1 MKIIRDFLEQSVIK
15 PRLLNITFHGIRESV
30 KMRKLSGLI
39 MITMILTLLFVGCG
53 TLEEDT
59 GVKKAPIDQNKEQYS
74 FRAEVLES
82 GASLLVTPSKDSNE
96 AKSSDKI
103 SVGQNDATIVD
114 ESGEAMTMDQLKVG
128 DILVITYNGMIAE
141 SYPAQIGADRIERV
155 DHDNLL
161 DGYLAL
167 IDDIYQV
174 DEGLNSEIDTIA
186 FDTSEWIELTKTL
199 KELIF
204 QKVKETYGYEVIE
217 GTFEE
222 LKEQGLIDE
231 DNLYF
236 PKGILIKITK
246 MEYDKDKEEITCS
259 IEKWRSGLGAIGA
272 EEVTATLKDGKWSIT
287 KEGNWI
293 S

>member
-1 MKIIRDFLEQSVIK
+1 MLF
-15 PRLLNITFHGIRESV
+15 
-30 KMRKLSGLI
+30 
-39 MITMILTLLFVGCG
+39 TLLLGGCQK
-53 TLEEDT
+53 EEKNT
-59 GVKKAPIDQNKEQYS
+59 GVKNTPLLPKEEQYS

-82 GASLLVTPSKDSNE
+82 GTSLLVTPSEGSNE

-103 SVGQNDATIVD
+103 SVGLNAATIVD
-114 ESGEAMTMDQLKVG
+114 ESGENITVDQLKAG

-141 SYPAQIGADRIERV
+141 SYPAQIGADRIEKV
-155 DHDNLL
+155 GHNNLL

-167 IDDIYQV
+167 IDDIYRV
-174 DEGLNSEIDTIA
+174 DEGLNSDIDTIA
-186 FDTSEWIELTKTL
+186 FDTSEWINLTDSE

-204 QKVKETYGYEVIE
+204 QKVKATYGYEVIE
-217 GTFEE
+217 GTFDE
-222 LKEQGLIDE
+222 LKEQGLIDQ

-236 PKGILIKITK
+236 PKGVLIKVTK
-246 MEYDKDKEEITCS
+246 MKYDKEKEEITCS

-272 EEVTATLKDGKWSIT
+272 NEVTATFKDDKWNIV